1 MNARSLI
8 HSRTARIGL
17 AALFAA
23 SALTLSA
30 CEKPA
35 PGVSVFAGTTTE
47 HRAALCWS
55 FDGASLS
62 SDACAQDV
70 VQQALSGDGVAS
82 IPVIPGQTIGISVDK
97 AVASEGWTPVIG
109 TQRLIEQP
117 TTSTYF
123 RFTFP
128 DLQQV
133 PENGLPLQIVAGTGD
148 ETRGI
153 WIFRLIPNPGVA

>member
-1 MNARSLI
+1 MTARSLI
-8 HSRTARIGL
+8 RSRAARAGL

-23 SALTLSA
+23 GALTLSA

-35 PGVSVFAGTTTE
+35 PGVSVFAGTATE

-55 FDGASLS
+55 FDGTALS
-62 SDACAQDV
+62 SEVCAQDV
-70 VQQALSGDGVAS
+70 VQEALAGDGVAS
-82 IPVIPGQTIGISVDK
+82 IPVIPGQTIGISVDPV
-97 AVASEGWTPVIG
+97 VAAQGWTPVIS
-109 TQRLIEQP
+109 TQRLVEQP
-117 TTSTYF
+117 ITSTYF

-133 PENGLPLQIVAGTGD
+133 PEGGLPLQIVAGTGE